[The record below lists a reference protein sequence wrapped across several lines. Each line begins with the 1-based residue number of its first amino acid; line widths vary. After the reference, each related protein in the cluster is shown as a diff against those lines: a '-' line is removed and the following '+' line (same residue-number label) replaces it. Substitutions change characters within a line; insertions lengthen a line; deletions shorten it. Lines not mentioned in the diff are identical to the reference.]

1 MRFKQLVLEKDQTFI
16 EGFKTYA
23 GVGSIETKDGM
34 NIYGFICNKSM
45 EDEAFY
51 NSDGDFL
58 IVPYKGKLNIKTEL
72 GLMTVEPKEIGV
84 IPRGIKF

>member
-1 MRFKQLVLEKDQTFI
+1 MVLRDSLNFYQGI
-16 EGFKTYA
+16 KTYA
-23 GVGSIETKDGM
+23 GAGCPELKDGI

-45 EDEAFY
+45 EKEAFQ

-58 IVPYKGKLNIKTEL
+58 IVPYKGKMFVKSEF
-72 GLMTVEPKEIGV
+72 GLLTVEPKEIIV